1 MPSAD
6 LTLKIFLILTTILV
20 FGLGSTSEA
29 RSIKSWPGYVQGWGA
44 HADRSIKIV

>member
-20 FGLGSTSEA
+20 IGWSTSEA
-29 RSIKSWPGYVQGWGA
+29 RSIKNWPGYVQGWGGS
-44 HADRSIKIV
+44 ADRSFKTV